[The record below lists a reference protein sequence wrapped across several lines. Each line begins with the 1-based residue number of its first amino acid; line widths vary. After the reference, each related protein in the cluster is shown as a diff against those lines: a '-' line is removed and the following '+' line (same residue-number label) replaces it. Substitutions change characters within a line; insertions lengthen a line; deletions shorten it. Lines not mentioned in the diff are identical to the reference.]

1 MTTTNDVIYRPRVCT
16 ECATCET
23 PYIDC
28 PICLMAEKV
37 VDTKDGKEVTE
48 ES

>member
-1 MTTTNDVIYRPRVCT
+1 MTTNNNTTYRPRVCT

-23 PYIDC
+23 QYVDC

-37 VDTKDGKEVTE
+37 DNTKVGKEVTE